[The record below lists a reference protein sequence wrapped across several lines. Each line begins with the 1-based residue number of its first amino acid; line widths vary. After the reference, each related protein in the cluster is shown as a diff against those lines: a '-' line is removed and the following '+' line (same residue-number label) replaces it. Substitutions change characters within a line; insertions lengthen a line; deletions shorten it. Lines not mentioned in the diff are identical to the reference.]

1 MRGKLAKAIRKA
13 TRFHPAHS
21 RVYETVNHTE
31 HLTPTGRIAADG
43 KPEYKRFE
51 VCSFISSERRA
62 DYQELKQRVL
72 ARKRGGHA
80 HA

>member
-1 MRGKLAKAIRKA
+1 MRGKLAKAIRKV
-13 TRFHPAHS
+13 TRFHPADERQYRLTNVVRKFTIKTGGFINLPGYVDVGSLVAGGS
-21 RVYETVNHTE
+21 R
-31 HLTPTGRIAADG
+31 R
-43 KPEYKRFE
+43 
-51 VCSFISSERRA
+51 

>member
-13 TRFHPAHS
+13 TRFHPA
-21 RVYETVNHTE
+21 
-31 HLTPTGRIAADG
+31 D
-43 KPEYKRFE
+43 
-51 VCSFISSERRA
+51 ERRYRLINPLRGGWYSFVGQA
-62 DYQELKQRVL
+62 VSEGSRHDYQELKQRVL